1 MKLILH
7 FYSTEK
13 DFSELITRKEDT
25 LLFWSLSL
33 REIFNI
39 SVVPK
44 DSICFVQYS
53 FITIKRR
60 KTAVNEDSSAF

>member
-25 LLFWSLSL
+25 LLFW
-33 REIFNI
+33 R
-39 SVVPK
+39 
-44 DSICFVQYS
+44 
-53 FITIKRR
+53 
-60 KTAVNEDSSAF
+60 